1 MKKKGRGQR
10 ICTPVSQW
18 FHTFLASGKCP
29 SSHGGHRFPQNRST
43 LSRLVAML
51 DAFLFW
57 KTEYEFRN
65 GLMTSFQPFPEGC
78 RWIKAEIREAI
89 FEDLYVRFILE
100 PNMSNYFSF
109 SWHQCLVTTTDGK
122 ISAQPHPS
130 LCMQSLLIMHS
141 TLCL

>member
-1 MKKKGRGQR
+1 MALAVALLATVFYKLNVCDMKKKGRGQR

-65 GLMTSFQPFPEGC
+65 GLMTSFSPSQ
-78 RWIKAEIREAI
+78 KA
-89 FEDLYVRFILE
+89 V
-100 PNMSNYFSF
+100 
-109 SWHQCLVTTTDGK
+109 GG
-122 ISAQPHPS
+122 
-130 LCMQSLLIMHS
+130 
-141 TLCL
+141 